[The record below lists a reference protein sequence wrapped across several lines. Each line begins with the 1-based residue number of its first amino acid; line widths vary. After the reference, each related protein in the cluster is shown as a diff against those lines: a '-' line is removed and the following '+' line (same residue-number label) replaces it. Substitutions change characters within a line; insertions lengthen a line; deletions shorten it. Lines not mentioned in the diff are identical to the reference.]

1 MIYSMTGYG
10 RQTFSLNGKNIIVEV
25 KALNSKSFDLNLR
38 LAGLFKEYEMEIRN
52 NLNQRIGRGKI
63 DCTIG
68 FETNDEKNGDI
79 NTTAIKEYYKQI
91 KAVAADLNIRDQ
103 NLFEL
108 VFRLPNVTQSSN
120 EQLKPEQVHEL
131 MENLSGACAQLEK
144 FRKDE
149 GANMKKDLDARI
161 QLILGALNAVEEL
174 DPSRI
179 EQQRNKLWAD
189 LQTYITD
196 EQIDKNRFEQELI
209 FYLEKMD
216 ITEEVLRLKSHCTYF
231 TETIHD
237 PTTEKGKKLGFICQ
251 EMNREIN
258 TIGSKS
264 YHAEMQKKV
273 VVMKDELEK
282 IKEQLNNVL

>member
-1 MIYSMTGYG
+1 MTGYG
-10 RQTFSLNGKNIIVEV
+10 RKTFSLNGKNILVEV
-25 KALNSKSFDLNLR
+25 KSLNSKTFDLNLR
-38 LAGLFKEYEMEIRN
+38 LATLFKEYEMEIRN
-52 NLNQRIGRGKI
+52 ILSNKIARGKI

-68 FETNDEKNGDI
+68 FEMNDEKNGDL
-79 NTTAIKEYYKQI
+79 NPNAIKEYYKQI
-91 KAVAADLNIRDQ
+91 KAISSELNITDE
-103 NLFEL
+103 NLFKL
-108 VFRLPNVTQSSN
+108 VFRLPNVTQTSN
-120 EQLKPEQVHEL
+120 EELTDEQHAELISNLNNVCDQLL
-131 MENLSGACAQLEK
+131 L

-149 GANMKKDLDARI
+149 GANMKKDLDERI
-161 QLILGALNAVEEL
+161 RMILASLSEVEKL
-174 DPSRI
+174 DPSRV
-179 EQQRNKLWAD
+179 EQQRTKLWND
-189 LQTYITD
+189 LQTYVND

-216 ITEEVLRLKSHCTYF
+216 ITEEVIRLKSHCTYF

-237 PTTEKGKKLGFICQ
+237 PSVEKGKKLGFICQ

-258 TIGSKS
+258 TIGSKA

>member
-10 RQTFSLNGKNIIVEV
+10 RNTFSLNGKNIIVEI
-25 KALNSKSFDLNLR
+25 KTLNSKTFDLNLR
-38 LAGLFKEYEMEIRN
+38 LASLFKEYEMEIRN
-52 NLNQRIGRGKI
+52 IVNKRIGRGKI
-63 DCTIG
+63 DCIVG
-68 FETNDEKNGDI
+68 FEMNDERNGDL
-79 NTTAIKEYYKQI
+79 NPLAIKEYYRQI
-91 KAVAADLNIRDQ
+91 KSMATELNVESDH
-103 NLFEL
+103 LFDL
-108 VFRLPNVTQSSN
+108 VFRLPNVTQTTN
-120 EQLKPEQVHEL
+120 EQLSEEQH
-131 MENLSGACAQLEK
+131 ENLITHVNDACAQLEK

-149 GANMKKDLDARI
+149 GNNMKKDLVERI
-161 QLILGALNAVEEL
+161 DMILAALTGVEEL
-174 DPSRI
+174 DPLRI
-179 EQQRNKLWAD
+179 DQQRNKLYTD
-189 LQTYITD
+189 LKSYVAD

-231 TETIHD
+231 LETIHD
-237 PTTEKGKKLGFICQ
+237 PVTEKGKKLGFICQ

-258 TIGSKS
+258 TIGSKA